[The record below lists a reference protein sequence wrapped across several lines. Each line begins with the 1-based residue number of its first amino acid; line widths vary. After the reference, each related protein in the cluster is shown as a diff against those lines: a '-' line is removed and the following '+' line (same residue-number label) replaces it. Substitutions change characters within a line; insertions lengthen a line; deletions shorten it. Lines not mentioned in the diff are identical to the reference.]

1 MEREELNSLDALV
14 QASIM
19 EMAEVIINH
28 LVDLPDQD
36 IIHFRQ
42 QVVARHI
49 PFFGERLDEPLRD
62 DV

>member
-1 MEREELNSLDALV
+1 MEWEELNSLDALV

-19 EMAEVIINH
+19 EMAEVVINH

-36 IIHFRQ
+36 IIHFCQ
-42 QVVARHI
+42 QVVARLI
-49 PFFGERLDEPLRD
+49 PLFGERLDEPLRD